1 MFLIQI
7 FLCRQFNSTGVYTE
21 ANCGT
26 NILGY
31 HAITVVGY
39 GTLSS
44 TDYWVSISRQFYNK
58 LVIFWR

>member
-39 GTLSS
+39 GTYMG
-44 TDYWVSISRQFYNK
+44 TDHWVSIYLTVTQ
-58 LVIFWR
+58 